1 VFSSRFIPE
10 KERTRA
16 VAIVVDGVAK
26 TKRHAPIMKELHRAG
41 VARDRRVHWSLSLLV
56 LPVLAGCGGVI
67 QFEDRSAIAIT
78 KVKEAPVENKRVEMK
93 DDHIEINEK
102 IKFAYNDATIL
113 PESFSLLNEI
123 ADVIKKNPQIKKI
136 EVGGHASSEGDD
148 GKNLALSNRRAQ
160 AVVQYLTTKGSIAA
174 DHLVAKGYG
183 ETKPLVTP
191 DDTDE
196 KREKNRRV

>member
-1 VFSSRFIPE
+1 
-10 KERTRA
+10 
-16 VAIVVDGVAK
+16 
-26 TKRHAPIMKELHRAG
+26 MKQLHRAG
-41 VARDRRVHWSLSLLV
+41 IARGRRASWSLSLLALSA
-56 LPVLAGCGGVI
+56 LPALVGCGGVI
-67 QFEDRSAIAIT
+67 KFEDRSAIAIT
-78 KVKEAPVENKRVEMK
+78 KVKQAPPLENKRVEMK

-113 PESFSLLNEI
+113 SESFSLLNEI

-148 GKNLALSNRRAQ
+148 SKNLALSNRRAQ
-160 AVVQYLTTKGSIAA
+160 AVVQYLTTKGGIAA

-191 DDTDE
+191 DDTDD
-196 KREKNRRV
+196 KREKNRRVEFLVLDSAPAAQAKK